1 MDVTKLVRGQNIL
14 VLRYSPSIK
23 KDIIEQHQTL
33 IEKLGYCWYGKL
45 GGVTSREIISAIT
58 ASDNPSILLY
68 SKGKA
73 FLCGVSGMGTT
84 KPKTGYPKYYD
95 DEYIYPSCYF
105 KLISID
111 PVDLCILDELYV
123 RSSERR
129 LSDVLSNRCRSSSF
143 FVSYREIQKIPNSLK
158 SNEISRSIQ

>member
-1 MDVTKLVRGQNIL
+1 
-14 VLRYSPSIK
+14 
-23 KDIIEQHQTL
+23 
-33 IEKLGYCWYGKL
+33 
-45 GGVTSREIISAIT
+45 
-58 ASDNPSILLY
+58 
-68 SKGKA
+68 
-73 FLCGVSGMGTT
+73 MGTT

-143 FVSYREIQKIPNSLK
+143 FVSYKEIQKIPNSLK

>member
-58 ASDNPSILLY
+58 AS
-68 SKGKA
+68 
-73 FLCGVSGMGTT
+73 
-84 KPKTGYPKYYD
+84 
-95 DEYIYPSCYF
+95 E
-105 KLISID
+105 SID
-111 PVDLCILDELYV
+111 IALFKRESI
-123 RSSERR
+123 SMW
-129 LSDVLSNRCRSSSF
+129 SF
-143 FVSYREIQKIPNSLK
+143 RNGNNQT
-158 SNEISRSIQ
+158 